1 MIMGKKLLI
10 STLSIAAAVV
20 LLIITTALL
29 APVVIDQNFLRGK
42 IVRELTGS
50 LNAGARV
57 EHVTLTLLP
66 RPCAVARGVSLSFTG
81 GASVRITK
89 ASLYPALLPL
99 TRGDVQPAQLILE
112 APEVSIPLPK
122 EKLPAPAPKQY
133 LSIAG
138 LQQQAVSAIA
148 SLAQKVPLCS
158 LQIDRG
164 TLRFS
169 SPDRTLFSFSNISAA
184 LDVSAGR
191 AAVSAVCAS
200 NLWETLTLKAAAG
213 ISDPGIEGTLSFSHL
228 DAKPIIDCFFPG
240 VIPISSSAINGA
252 LTFTADKTG
261 AFRASLSSAIQQLT
275 LKEAEAQQVI
285 SGTLNKLSLEADARS
300 TRVSFSAQFDHPQLQ
315 ATGRAA
321 IDNKFREITLAVDGK
336 NIDLASCR
344 DVLRAAAGSQP
355 LVKEINARLKGG
367 TISDLFL
374 KAQGLPGADLLNNN
388 NAVLKAG
395 FAHGRILVPEAGLS
409 LQEVSGE
416 LSIRNRMLEAKN
428 LQALL
433 ENSRAYSA
441 TLKIDLGRQY
451 KPVLIETMFTADLS
465 QLPALVRLIPASDI
479 KTELSLIKSPRG
491 TAEGKFRLSEEGSA
505 YITEVDISGLNLQA
519 DYRTFPASLE
529 LRRGTCIYRD
539 GTLFFKELSGR
550 LGRSEI
556 PAVSASFSLQDDLHF
571 TITSSGSTLFFE
583 DLLPVLNSF
592 AATKNL
598 LRDITG
604 AHGSIALANLDLKG
618 PLLSPEQWGFNLQ
631 GALQDIS
638 LEAAVLKGPAKIK
651 GATIR
656 ADQRVF
662 SLTAGRAALMDST
675 LEGSLTLDG
684 YLQGIQKLRCA
695 ARGSLG
701 RKSLETIARYISFPA
716 ELMPRAP
723 LAVARSQLAWAR
735 TGATEFTGDFSC
747 GNGPKVS
754 LELRADP
761 QALEIKSLKISGQS
775 AESVLRLGIKEDW
788 VDVSYTGA
796 IDRET
801 LDLLLANNQ
810 FVRGWIKGDI
820 TAQMDQKNPLKST
833 ATGTLAWKDVQYPGI
848 ENLPVQIKSASI
860 EAAGNSL
867 QVKALD
873 AVVGK
878 CDLHAGGSVKFS
890 QQGYVVDMNVAS
902 DSINL
907 DALEKTLTKGAA
919 PASAEE
925 LWETPLRGRIRVAAR
940 SLSKAGLTW
949 EPFNADV
956 MFADKAITI
965 AATEAKLCDIATP
978 GTLMVTP
985 DTMTLEVKPAAQK
998 AAVKTV
1004 VKCLTGEKS
1013 IITGTLDVQSDLI
1026 AQGSAFNLAKNL
1038 AGKISITARK
1048 GRIYRS
1054 NLLTRIL
1061 SFLSIRNLVTGGTTD
1076 IAKKGFAYRSINIK
1090 GEIKGDTLKI
1100 DEGILDSAT
1109 LSLAWQGSIDM
1120 ATKKM
1125 DITVLATPFQLSDLL
1140 LMGIPVVGIVFSR
1153 TLIGIPLRVTGTI
1166 DDPKLGPASPLAIG
1180 KGLLGVVTNIVKLPV
1195 KIIEPVLPE
1204 SRGQDQ

>member
-1 MIMGKKLLI
+1 M
-10 STLSIAAAVV
+10 
-20 LLIITTALL
+20 
-29 APVVIDQNFLRGK
+29 
-42 IVRELTGS
+42 
-50 LNAGARV
+50 
-57 EHVTLTLLP
+57 
-66 RPCAVARGVSLSFTG
+66 
-81 GASVRITK
+81 
-89 ASLYPALLPL
+89 
-99 TRGDVQPAQLILE
+99 
-112 APEVSIPLPK
+112 
-122 EKLPAPAPKQY
+122 
-133 LSIAG
+133 
-138 LQQQAVSAIA
+138 
-148 SLAQKVPLCS
+148 
-158 LQIDRG
+158 
-164 TLRFS
+164 
-169 SPDRTLFSFSNISAA
+169 
-184 LDVSAGR
+184 
-191 AAVSAVCAS
+191 CAS
-200 NLWETLTLKAAAG
+200 NLCENLTIQISAG

-240 VIPISSSAINGA
+240 VIPIGSSAINGE
-252 LTFTADKTG
+252 LTFTADEAG
-261 AFRASLSSAIQQLT
+261 AFHASLLSTIRQLT
-275 LKEAEAQQVI
+275 LKGAEAQQVI
-285 SGTLNKLSLEADARS
+285 KGTLNKLSLEADARS
-300 TRVSFSAQFDHPQLQ
+300 TRVSFSAQFVHPQLE
-315 ATGRAA
+315 AAAKAA
-321 IDNKFREITLAVDGK
+321 IDNKSREITLEVDGK

-344 DVLRAAAGSQP
+344 DVLHAAAGSQP
-355 LVKEINARLKGG
+355 LVRDINARLKGG

-374 KAQGLPGADLLNNN
+374 KAQGPFNSSLMENK
-388 NAVLKAG
+388 NATLKACFSEG
-395 FAHGRILVPEAGLS
+395 GILLPEAGLA
-409 LQEVSGE
+409 LQEVNGE
-416 LSIRNRMLEAKN
+416 LTMQDGMLGVKN
-428 LQALL
+428 LAARC
-433 ENSRAYSA
+433 ENSRAYGA
-441 TLKIDLGRQY
+441 TLRFDPGRQY

-465 QLPALVRLIPASDI
+465 QLPTLVRLIPASDL
-479 KTELSLIKSPRG
+479 KNELALIASPRG
-491 TAEGKFRLSEEGSA
+491 TAGGRFRLSEEKGS
-505 YITEVDISGLNLQA
+505 YRTEVDISGLNLKA
-519 DYRTFPASLE
+519 GYRTFPEPLE
-529 LRRGTCIYRD
+529 LRRGTCIYQD
-539 GTLFFKELSGR
+539 GELAFRELTGR
-550 LGRSEI
+550 LGSSEI
-556 PAVSASFSLQDDLHF
+556 PDVSASFSLRDDQRF
-571 TITSSGSTLFFE
+571 AITSKGSTIALD

-592 AATKNL
+592 AATKDL
-598 LRDITG
+598 MRDITT
-604 AHGSIALANLDLKG
+604 ANGSLVLKKFDLNG
-618 PLLSPEQWGFNLQ
+618 PLLSPEQWKFTVR
-631 GALQDIS
+631 
-638 LEAAVLKGPAKIK
+638 AAVQDVSLAAGVLNGPAKIK
-651 GATIR
+651 SALVQ
-656 ADQRVF
+656 ADQNQF
-662 SLTAGRAALMDST
+662 SLSEARTALMDSS
-675 LEGSLTLDG
+675 LEGSLTLDS
-684 YLQGIQKLRCA
+684 YLRGIQKA
-695 ARGSLG
+695 SASVRGSLG
-701 RKSLETIARYISFPA
+701 PKSLERITQYINFPA

-723 LAVARSQLAWAR
+723 LSVAKSRITWTR
-735 TGATEFTGDFSC
+735 TGATEFSGDFSR
-747 GNGPKVS
+747 GTGLKVS
-754 LELRADP
+754 LELRSDP
-761 QALEIKSLKISGQS
+761 QALEIKKLKISGEN
-775 AESVLRLGIKEDW
+775 AESVLRLSIKEDW
-788 VDVSYTGA
+788 VDVAYTGA
-796 IDRET
+796 IDRGT

-810 FVRGWIKGDI
+810 FVRGWIKGDLN
-820 TAQMDQKNPLKST
+820 AQMDQKNPLKST

-907 DALEKTLTKGAA
+907 DALEKALTKGAA

-965 AATEAKLCDIATP
+965 AATEAKLCDISTP

-1026 AQGSAFNLAKNL
+1026 AQGSTFNLADNL

-1076 IAKKGFAYRSINIK
+1076 IARKGFAYRSINIK

-1166 DDPKLGPASPLAIG
+1166 DDP
-1180 KGLLGVVTNIVKLPV
+1180 
-1195 KIIEPVLPE
+1195 
-1204 SRGQDQ
+1204 